1 MSKNKKK
8 IIAVT
13 VLLVLVA
20 VSVLA
25 YFTFG
30 PKAIAGGK
38 EIGVTVVHGDGS
50 EKVFSLRTDAET
62 LREALEPE
70 GIIEGEDGPYGIYI
84 LTVDGETANEAE
96 QQWWCITKGG
106 ETLTTGADDTMI
118 ADGDKYEITLKT
130 GW

>member
-1 MSKNKKK
+1 MSKKK
-8 IIAVT
+8 IIAVA

-20 VSVLA
+20 AAAFA
-25 YFTFG
+25 YMAFG
-30 PKAIAGGK
+30 PKANAGGK
-38 EIGVTVVHGDGS
+38 EIEVTVIHGDES
-50 EKVFSLRTDAET
+50 EKSFTIRTDAES

-106 ETLTTGADDTMI
+106 EALTTGADDTMI